1 MSTSDKQWV
10 VKYTLPPDTRY
21 RERIVLAS
29 NQRDAI
35 RVAQAE
41 MPSARIIGG
50 PQQYRG

>member
-1 MSTSDKQWV
+1 MSSTDKQWV

-29 NQRDAI
+29 NQPDAI

-41 MPSARIIGG
+41 MPSAKIIGG
-50 PQQYRG
+50 PQPYRG